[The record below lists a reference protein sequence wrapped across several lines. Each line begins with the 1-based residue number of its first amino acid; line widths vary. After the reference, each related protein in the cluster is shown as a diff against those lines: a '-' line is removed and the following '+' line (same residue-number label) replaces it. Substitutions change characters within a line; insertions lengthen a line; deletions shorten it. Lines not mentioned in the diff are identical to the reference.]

1 MTETDNRHI
10 AGGNRALSVI
20 IPVFNMAESLSRCI
34 ESVVGQECDGLE
46 IIVVD
51 DGSTDNS
58 PALCDQ
64 WAERDTRIRVIHR
77 PNGGLSRAR
86 NAGIAASR
94 GGLITFVDADDFIAP
109 HTYSRIMA
117 CMDDGCDL
125 IEYPVARFYGSK
137 RESVLSFGNETFTD
151 MTDYWLRGKAYAH
164 SYACNKIFR
173 RRLFEQ
179 EQFPEGLLFED
190 VHILPRLLRH
200 CRRVRTTGEGLYC
213 YCDNPRGITANAGGK
228 ALRSLLDAHLATGLV
243 TSDRAYYLHV
253 LNIQLSVCGM
263 TGEKPVLPSLSI
275 APSAGLNTVM
285 RLKILALHILGLN
298 NLCRL
303 YRAICRTTRRW

>member
-10 AGGNRALSVI
+10 ADGNCALSVI
-20 IPVFNMAESLSRCI
+20 IPVFNMAESLGRCI

-64 WAERDTRIRVIHR
+64 WAERDARIRVIHK

-109 HTYSRIMA
+109 HTYSSVMA

-164 SYACNKIFR
+164 SYAWNKIFR
-173 RRLFEQ
+173 RRLFSH

-200 CRRVRTTGEGLYC
+200 CQRVCTTSNGLYY
-213 YCDNPRGITANAGGK
+213 YCDNPNGITATANGK

-263 TGEKPVLPSLSI
+263 TGEKPVLPSVRI
-275 APSAGLNTVM
+275 APSASLNTVM
-285 RLKILALHILGLN
+285 LLKILALNILGLN
-298 NLCRL
+298 NLCKL

>member
-10 AGGNRALSVI
+10 AGGNSALSVI
-20 IPVFNMAESLSRCI
+20 IPVFNMAESLGRCL
-34 ESVVGQECDGLE
+34 ESVAGQECNGLE

-64 WAERDTRIRVIHR
+64 WAERDGRIRVIHK

-94 GGLITFVDADDFIAP
+94 GSLVTFVDADDFIAP
-109 HTYSRIMA
+109 HTYSSVMA

-125 IEYPVARFYGSK
+125 IEYPVVRFYGSK

-151 MTDYWLRGKAYAH
+151 MAGYWLRGKAYAH

-200 CRRVRTTGEGLYC
+200 CRKVRTTDEGLYY
-213 YCDNPRGITANAGGK
+213 YCDNPRGITATAGGK
-228 ALRSLLDAHLATGLV
+228 ALRSLLDAHLATHLV
-243 TSDRAYYLHV
+243 TADRDYYLHA

-263 TGEKPVLPSLSI
+263 TGERPALPPMRI
-275 APSAGLNTVM
+275 ARSGGLNATM
-285 RLKILALHILGLN
+285 LLKILALDILGLN

-303 YRAICRTTRRW
+303 YRTICRTTRRW

>member
-10 AGGNRALSVI
+10 ADGNRALSVI

-109 HTYSRIMA
+109 HTYRRVVA

-125 IEYPVARFYGSK
+125 IEYPVVRFYGSK

-173 RRLFEQ
+173 RRLFEL

-213 YCDNPRGITANAGGK
+213 YCDNPRGITSNAGGK

-263 TGEKPVLPSLSI
+263 TGERPALPPVRI
-275 APSAGLNTVM
+275 RGFGGLNTVM